1 MTAEAL
7 PRQSQH
13 MKHAFGALA
22 IGSSLWAGGA
32 LAHAPEQSLAQCV
45 APLPDTPDLVQEQ
58 AQAWLRHGGGR
69 DARDCLAQADLSLG
83 AYREAALEY
92 RTLSAGSARDSKG
105 ATADSNRNDMYA
117 EQEAG
122 AWLLAGDGK
131 AAEQAAR
138 LALERDPAR
147 LGLRLLLARSL
158 VMQNDFAGGIAALG
172 ALPVPESAGGAVDPF
187 LVRALVTRASAYRQ
201 LGQNDKGLAD
211 ANKALA
217 LEHDNIEALL
227 ERGILEARLAHYA
240 EARHDWDQVIALSP
254 DGHAAYLA
262 RQDEAVMDSDPDQN

>member
-1 MTAEAL
+1 M
-7 PRQSQH
+7 
-13 MKHAFGALA
+13 GA
-22 IGSSLWAGGA
+22 A
-32 LAHAPEQSLAQCV
+32 LAHTPAQSLAQCV
-45 APLPDTPDLVQEQ
+45 APLPDTPDLVQDQ

-69 DARDCLAQADLSLG
+69 DAHECLAQADLALG

-92 RTLSAGSARDSKG
+92 QTLASGVAHDAKG
-105 ATADSNRNDMYA
+105 MPADPGRNDVYA

-138 LALERDPAR
+138 LALRNDPAR

-158 VMQNDFAGGIAALG
+158 VMQNDFAGGITALG
-172 ALPVPESAGGAVDPF
+172 ALPAPSASGSSVDPF
-187 LVRALVTRASAYRQ
+187 LVRALVMRASAYRQ

-211 ANKALA
+211 ANQALA
-217 LEHDNIEALL
+217 MENDNIEALL

-240 EARHDWDQVIALSP
+240 EARRDWDQVIALSP

>member
-7 PRQSQH
+7 PRQSQR

-22 IGSSLWAGGA
+22 IGSSLWAGAA
-32 LAHAPEQSLAQCV
+32 LAHAPAQSLAQCI

-58 AQAWLRHGGGR
+58 AQEWLRHGGGR
-69 DARDCLAQADLSLG
+69 EAHDCLAQADLALG
-83 AYREAALEY
+83 AYRDAALEY
-92 RTLSAGSARDSKG
+92 QALSAVPAHERKG
-105 ATADSNRNDMYA
+105 QADAAEKDAGYA

-138 LALERDPAR
+138 LALKRDPSR

-158 VMQNDFAGGIAALG
+158 SMQNDFAGGIAALG
-172 ALPVPESAGGAVDPF
+172 TLPEPGVPGGATDPF
-187 LVRALVTRASAYRQ
+187 LVRALVMRAAAYRQ
-201 LGQNDKGLAD
+201 LGQNEKGLAD
-211 ANKALA
+211 ANQALA

-227 ERGILEARLAHYA
+227 ERGILEARLARYA